1 LTGISLCS
9 VCSCHEILRAQRT
22 RGQSCL
28 HKDLS
33 RLHETTTEKTDLSE
47 FMELLRSGAPIPNQM
62 IYDFAKLFRDEFL
75 LDNLPRS
82 QLVAMCKFLHIDGP
96 YMKVGLNDAPCPP
109 FTSHGASIM
118 LAQRPHRPHPMH
130 FIIIIRT
137 AAATEIPLP
146 GCPFHHRVCS

>member
-1 LTGISLCS
+1 
-9 VCSCHEILRAQRT
+9 LRAQRT

-96 YMKVGLNDAPCPP
+96 YMKGQAGEIHLRFLLRRRMTSIKNDDKDIHWEGVE
-109 FTSHGASIM
+109 TLSKEE
-118 LAQRPHRPHPMH
+118 LLE
-130 FIIIIRT
+130 
-137 AAATEIPLP
+137 AAWLRGIPTEVRI
-146 GCPFHHRVCS
+146 V